1 MPRFYE
7 TNKKKQDIIVL
18 KRVGTMANHQK
29 ILKALRSAL
38 AYTDDSVLAV
48 DKKDGGRL
56 ENGIWH
62 VAAELEYALFL
73 FSLKAQDE
81 IDRSKWKLN
90 PRIDKVEAGP
100 ILARVRD
107 LLDKCDESLRKK
119 EFLDAFRDA
128 YVARR
133 CLLMV
138 QKDFAKKKREALR
151 KKK

>member
-1 MPRFYE
+1 M
-7 TNKKKQDIIVL
+7 L
-18 KRVGTMANHQK
+18 KRVGTMATHQK
-29 ILKALRSAL
+29 ILKALKSAST
-38 AYTDDSVLAV
+38 YTDDSMLAV
-48 DKKDGGRL
+48 DKKDGRQL

-62 VAAELEYALFL
+62 AAAELEYALFL

-81 IDRSKWKLN
+81 IDRSKWKVN

-100 ILARVRD
+100 ILVRVRD
-107 LLDKCDESLRKK
+107 LLDRCDESLRKR
-119 EFLDAFRDA
+119 EFLDAFKDA

>member
-1 MPRFYE
+1 VSRFYE

-18 KRVGTMANHQK
+18 KRVGTMATHQK

-38 AYTDDSVLAV
+38 AYTDDSMLAV

-100 ILARVRD
+100 ILVRVRD

-128 YVARR
+128 FFARR

-151 KKK
+151 EKK